1 MIVNTLSRDLLERIQ
16 QHARAWRLVVEDV
29 FETET
34 SAIASV
40 TRDAQPLVLKVVKQQ
55 GDEWHSGKVLE
66 AFAGNGVAR
75 VYKQAPGAMLIERLR
90 PGNSLVSLA
99 LNGKDEKATNILAAV
114 MQKMSAPEVPVLC
127 ATTQDWARGFDRYIA
142 SGDIQISRHLV
153 ESGQRVYSD
162 LSASQRR
169 VRLLHGDLHHYNV
182 LYDSDRG
189 WLAIDP
195 KGVAGELEY
204 EVGAVLRNPFER
216 PDLFASASTVERR
229 LKQFTSILNLDF
241 ERALAWGFAQAV
253 LSAIWEIEDGSQVD
267 STNPALG
274 LAHVIQPMLEEHGRI
289 QA

>member
-34 SAIASV
+34 SAIAFV

-75 VYKQAPGAMLIERLR
+75 VYEQAPGAMLIERLR